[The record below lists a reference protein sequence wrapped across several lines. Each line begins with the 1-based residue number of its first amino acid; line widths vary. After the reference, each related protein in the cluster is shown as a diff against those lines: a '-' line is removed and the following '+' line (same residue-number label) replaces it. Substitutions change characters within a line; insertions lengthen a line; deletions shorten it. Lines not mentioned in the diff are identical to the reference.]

1 MEAPTCL
8 RNIPVPRD
16 IYRVDLLT
24 GSGTSPR
31 EKCVAVS
38 KAERSWRSEER
49 FDISHEDAE
58 FRVCPAGFQ
67 SCFGPVFPLRAP
79 FAVLHWKCVICFSD
93 FDFIGVR
100 VKRLHESQKRL

>member
-16 IYRVDLLT
+16 ICRVDLLT

-49 FDISHEDAE
+49 FDIRHGDAE
-58 FRVCPAGFQ
+58 FGVRQTSFQ
-67 SCFGPVFPLRAP
+67 SCFGLVFPNYLAFSP
-79 FAVLHWKCVICFSD
+79 FLNGDVYPVPLNV
-93 FDFIGVR
+93 
-100 VKRLHESQKRL
+100 